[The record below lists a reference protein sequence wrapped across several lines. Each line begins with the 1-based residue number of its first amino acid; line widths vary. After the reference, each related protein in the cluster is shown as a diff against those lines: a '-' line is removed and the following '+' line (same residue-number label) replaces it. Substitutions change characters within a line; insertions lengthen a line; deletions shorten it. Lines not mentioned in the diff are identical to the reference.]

1 VTEGK
6 IGVRLKILS
15 TFVVFMFAALGVR
28 LWFVQV
34 LNTAQAKIAVRNNS
48 IRFVP
53 VAAPRGRVLDRKG
66 DLLAGN
72 RLTLAVT
79 VNRQQVGSREEAVLF
94 RLARLLKIPVKDLTD
109 RLNDPNYLP
118 YAPVPVAFGVPKR
131 VAFYIGEHQNI
142 FRGVDTEELA
152 LRTYPQHSLAAH
164 VLGYTGQISA
174 DQLKDPRFAHYS
186 QDATVGKSGV
196 ESTYEHFLQGTAGEV
211 KVQVNSS
218 GKTLGT
224 IGRQPPRSGDDVVL
238 TINDRI
244 QRLAEESLDLGMRS
258 AHAGGYPAHA
268 GAVIVMNPNNGQVL
282 ALASR
287 PTFDPRFFE
296 KAFTQKQYFKAFLGK
311 KRHDPLFDRAVQADY
326 PPGSTFKPFVALSAM
341 HDGIAGP
348 YGYYSCPPSFTVP
361 GTNPPEIKNNWSA
374 SNYGN
379 ISLAQALVISCDTV
393 FYQFGWDFWKRFTK
407 ANGGVISKGPGV
419 GEFLQRDLRSFRFG
433 RPTRVDLPAEN
444 GGVIPDPAWKHETK
458 TPVKGDYCSRNW
470 CPGDDLNMSIGQGDV
485 GVTPLQ
491 LAMAYSAI
499 ANGGTV
505 WRPHLALRIQRG
517 PGHIV
522 ARIQPRELGRLPF
535 TKQQIAYVRRA
546 LIGVVS
552 SPGGTAYSAFAGF
565 PFSKVQ
571 VAGKTG
577 TAEVPPFQ
585 PFSWFAAMAPVQ
597 HPRFVVV
604 SLVEQGGHGS
614 DTSAPIVRRVLEGL
628 YGETLTG
635 TIHTTTQKD

>member
-6 IGVRLKILS
+6 TGVRLRILS

-34 LNTAQAKIAVRNNS
+34 LNTAQARIAVRQNS

-53 VAAPRGRVLDRKG
+53 VPAPRGRILDRTG
-66 DLLAGN
+66 NLLAGN
-72 RLTLAVT
+72 KLTLAVT
-79 VNRQQVGSREEAVLF
+79 VNRQQVGSKEEAVLF
-94 RLARLLKIPVKDLTD
+94 RLARLLKISVKDLTD

-118 YAPVPVAFGVPKR
+118 YAPVPVAFGVSKR

-152 LRTYPQHSLAAH
+152 LRTYPQHTLAAH

-174 DQLKDPRFAHYS
+174 EQLKDPRFAHYS
-186 QDATVGKSGV
+186 QDATVGKTGV
-196 ESTYEHFLQGTAGEV
+196 ESTYERFLQGTAGEV
-211 KVQVNSS
+211 KVQVNSA

-224 IGRQPPRSGDDVVL
+224 IGRQPPRAGDDVVL
-238 TINDRI
+238 TVNDKI
-244 QRLAEESLDLGMRS
+244 QVLAEQSLELGMKS
-258 AHAGGYPAHA
+258 AHAGGYPAVA
-268 GAVIVMNPNNGQVL
+268 GAVVVMNPNNGQVL

-287 PTFDPRFFE
+287 PTFDPRFFDR
-296 KAFTQKQYFKAFLGK
+296 AFTAKQYAREFLAK
-311 KRHDPLFDRAVQADY
+311 KRHAPLFDRAVQADY

-341 HDGIAGP
+341 DEGIAGP
-348 YGYYSCPPSFTVP
+348 YGYYACPPSFTVP
-361 GTNPPEIKNNWSA
+361 GTNPPEVKNNWSS
-374 SNYGN
+374 SNYGD
-379 ISLAQALVISCDTV
+379 ISLSQSLVISCDTV
-393 FYQFGWDFWKRFTK
+393 FYQFGWDFWKRYTK
-407 ANGGVISKGPGV
+407 ANGGVMSKGSGV
-419 GEFLQRDLRSFRFG
+419 GEFLQKDLRSFGFG
-433 RPTRVDLPAEN
+433 HTTGVDLPAEN
-444 GGVIPDPAWKHETK
+444 NGVIPTPAWKYRTK
-458 TPVKGDYCSRNW
+458 IPVKDDYCSRNW

-517 PGHIV
+517 PGQIV
-522 ARIQPRELGRLPF
+522 ARIQPKSLGRLPF
-535 TKQQIAYVRRA
+535 TKKQISYVRRA
-546 LIGVVS
+546 LVGVVS
-552 SPGGTAYSAFAGF
+552 SPGGTAYSAFVGF
-565 PFSKVQ
+565 PFSKVP

-614 DTSAPIVRRVLEGL
+614 DTSAPIVRRILEGL
-628 YGETLTG
+628 FGEALTG
-635 TIHTTTQKD
+635 TPHTSTQKD